1 MLFRDSVLLERI
13 FNVFDT
19 NHDQGINFVEF
30 ISCLSTLSTK
40 ASPEEK
46 IRCIDHHSPP
56 SISLLLLIPSLSLSL
71 LTLPALPLSMTVSA
85 SLFILSLLARPP
97 LPPPVSFSI
106 YDYDSDGFISKEELS
121 HMLAA
126 TMREHEIVLTA
137 SDVEGIIQSTFAE
150 VRPSHPEKISFDE

>member
-19 NHDQGINFVEF
+19 NHDNGINFLEF

-46 IRCIDHHSPP
+46 IRCMNLFPSP
-56 SISLLLLIPSLSLSL
+56 ISLSLP
-71 LTLPALPLSMTVSA
+71 LTTTHT
-85 SLFILSLLARPP
+85 
-97 LPPPVSFSI
+97 VSFSI
-106 YDYDSDGFISKEELS
+106 YDYDCDGFISKEELG

-126 TMREHEIVLTA
+126 TMREHEIILSPA
-137 SDVEGIIQSTFAE
+137 DVEGIIHSTFAE
-150 VRPSHPEKISFDE
+150 VRPSNPDKISFEE